1 MDVDVVDNSDKQRF
15 EARSG
20 DQIAGFAAYTTGPGR
35 ITFTHT
41 EVDSAYKGQGIGGQL
56 VRGAL
61 DAARERGLAVLPE
74 CPFVRGW
81 IAKHPD
87 YVDLVPASQRESYDL

>member
-1 MDVDVVDNSDKQRF
+1 MDVTDNPGKHRF
-15 EARSG
+15 EVKDG
-20 DQIAGFAAYTTGPGR
+20 DQVAGFAAYTTGPGR

-41 EVDSAYKGQGIGGQL
+41 EVDPAHKGKGVGGQL
-56 VRGAL
+56 VRAAL
-61 DAARERGLAVLPE
+61 DTARERGLAVLPE

-87 YVDLVPASQRESYDL
+87 YVDLVPESRRADYDL